1 MTSAS
6 PSPERSAVLEQV
18 RATAATAA
26 ASGDAWPDDLAGLL
40 TEIHATW
47 QESAEACADLAWQAR
62 ATAGSALLVLR
73 PEQITSPGP
82 DPVTART
89 YRHLY
94 LVGLRYDF
102 RCPSIEV
109 LFHRMPPTVVHRLDA
124 YSRALWAFAL
134 LGQSR
139 TDGLVLMDEVLAEAG
154 GHPKTLQVL
163 LHGLWLGHRLPGRE
177 ERMLQLLGLP
187 SFAGRTDPIALFGK
201 AASLRGL
208 GNYRKALDVIDQALG
223 LLPPGHTHVHADL
236 VHERSLITAAPD
248 WARLAQP
255 SGASPQW

>member
-1 MTSAS
+1 MT
-6 PSPERSAVLEQV
+6 ERTTVLEQV

-26 ASGDAWPDDLAGLL
+26 ASGDAWPDVLAGLL
-40 TEIHATW
+40 TEFHATW
-47 QESAEACADLAWQAR
+47 QESAEACAAVAWQAR
-62 ATAGSALLVLR
+62 ATGGSALLVLR

-94 LVGLRYDF
+94 LSGLRYDF

-109 LFHRMPPTVVHRLDA
+109 LFHRMPPAVVHSLDA

-139 TDGLVLMDEVLAEAG
+139 TDGLALMDKVLAEAD

-177 ERMLQLLGLP
+177 EHMLQLLNLP
-187 SFAGRTDPIALFGK
+187 PFAGRTDPIALLHK

-208 GNYRKALDVIDQALG
+208 GNYRKALDLIDQALG
-223 LLPPGHTHVHADL
+223 LLPPGDTAAHADL
-236 VHERSLITAAPD
+236 VRERSLNTAAHD
-248 WARLAQP
+248 WAHLSQL
-255 SGASPQW
+255 SGTSPQR